1 MALLIIWKGD
11 IVVNK
16 WKSFASLLMMVT
28 LIILLSACGTSLQ
41 KPTGLEDIDRG
52 GNTVELDHQEYGEK
66 QTADT
71 ENEHQD
77 TASGK
82 TKSTEEASTKEQGN
96 EPNKQPDKVAQN
108 VEKSDTTTAHKTEK
122 PAQQS
127 TGKPSTKPATK
138 PAEKPAEKPS
148 DKPAAKPTE
157 KPATNPSDKPT
168 SKPSD
173 KPAAKPVEQPTT
185 NPTPPAQPTSSKV
198 VYSIVISSTEV
209 PLAPTE
215 MDIQDGD
222 SVLSALIAITKNKK
236 IQMDYRGGQGATAYV
251 EGIDNVYEFDRGQ
264 GSGWMYRVNGIFPDR
279 GAGVV
284 PLQDGDRV
292 EWLYTTN
299 LGVDLNANLQP
310 FRR

>member
-1 MALLIIWKGD
+1 MKL
-11 IVVNK
+11 
-16 WKSFASLLMMVT
+16 WKSFASLLIMVT
-28 LIILLSACGTSLQ
+28 LAILVTACGTSLQ
-41 KPTGLEDIDRG
+41 KPTGLEDTDRG
-52 GNTVELDHQEYGEK
+52 SETVELAQQEDGEQ
-66 QTADT
+66 QTANT
-71 ENEHQD
+71 ENERQD
-77 TASGK
+77 IASG
-82 TKSTEEASTKEQGN
+82 TTESVEENATEMKDT
-96 EPNKQPDKVAQN
+96 EPSKQPEKAAQKDG
-108 VEKSDTTTAHKTEK
+108 KSDSTTAHKTEK

-127 TGKPSTKPATK
+127 TEKPATQ

-148 DKPAAKPTE
+148 DKPAAKPAE
-157 KPATNPSDKPT
+157 KPVTNPSDKPT
-168 SKPSD
+168 SKPTEKPTTKPSD
-173 KPAAKPVEQPTT
+173 KPATK
-185 NPTPPAQPTSSKV
+185 PTPPAQPTSSKV

-222 SVLSALIAITKNKK
+222 SVLSALIAITKSKK

>member
-1 MALLIIWKGD
+1 MKL
-11 IVVNK
+11 
-16 WKSFASLLMMVT
+16 WKSFASLLIMVT
-28 LIILLSACGTSLQ
+28 LASLVTACGTSLQ
-41 KPTGLEDIDRG
+41 KPTGLENTDRDG
-52 GNTVELDHQEYGEK
+52 EPVELAQQEDGEQ
-66 QTADT
+66 QTANT
-71 ENEHQD
+71 ENERQD
-77 TASGK
+77 TASD
-82 TKSTEEASTKEQGN
+82 TTESVEENATEMKDT
-96 EPNKQPDKVAQN
+96 EPSKQPEKAAQKDG
-108 VEKSDTTTAHKTEK
+108 KSDSTTAHKTAK

-127 TGKPSTKPATK
+127 TEKTSTKPATQ

-148 DKPAAKPTE
+148 DKPAAKPVE

-168 SKPSD
+168 TKPSD
-173 KPAAKPVEQPTT
+173 KPVTKPVEQPTT
-185 NPTPPAQPTSSKV
+185 KPTPPAQPTSSKV

-215 MDIQDGD
+215 MDIEDGD
-222 SVLSALIAITKNKK
+222 SVLSALIAITKSKK

-284 PLQDGDRV
+284 PLHDGDRV